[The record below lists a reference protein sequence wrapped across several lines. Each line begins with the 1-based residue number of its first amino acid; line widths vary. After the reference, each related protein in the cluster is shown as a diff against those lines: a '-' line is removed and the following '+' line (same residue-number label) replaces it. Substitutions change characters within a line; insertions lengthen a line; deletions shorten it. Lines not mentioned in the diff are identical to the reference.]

1 VPCRQ
6 ASSDINLP
14 IKGVAMSREFF
25 DTQGEGLAFI
35 RGLQKGPFNAKDPQ
49 KAPNGL
55 WVVEYWPTR

>member
-1 VPCRQ
+1 
-6 ASSDINLP
+6 
-14 IKGVAMSREFF
+14 MSREFF